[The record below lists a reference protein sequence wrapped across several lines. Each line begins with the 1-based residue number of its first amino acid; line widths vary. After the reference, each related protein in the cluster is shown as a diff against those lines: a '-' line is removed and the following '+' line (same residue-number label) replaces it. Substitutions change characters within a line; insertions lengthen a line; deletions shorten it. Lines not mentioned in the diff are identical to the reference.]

1 MLHLGSIGRTSIDI
15 DLSFLIVVGLWVT
28 LAYNPA
34 QGIQYALL
42 WIPVLFL
49 SVLVHELA
57 HAAMIG
63 VLGFGHSQIIL
74 GGMGGVTI
82 NERRARPWQDFLIS
96 AVGPL
101 SSWGLALLLA
111 LAYRSFPV
119 MRTDRMLEALVPL
132 LYQMNIFWAIFN
144 SIPVPPLDGGQA
156 MRSLLRMFLREKPA
170 FLIGVWIAIVV
181 GAAIAVYAAVVM
193 RNFFIALF
201 VGWFAFQ
208 NYQAWQYFRDHGIPG
223 D

>member
-15 DLSFLIVVGLWVT
+15 DISFLIVVGLWVT
-28 LAYNPA
+28 MAYKPE

-42 WIPVLFL
+42 WIPVLFI

-63 VLGFGHSQIIL
+63 ILGFGHSQIIL

-96 AVGPL
+96 VVGPL
-101 SSWGLALLLA
+101 SSVGLAFFLA
-111 LAYRSFPV
+111 WLYRTVPV
-119 MRTDRMLEALVPL
+119 MQTDRMLDALIPL
-132 LYQMNIFWAIFN
+132 LVRMNVFWAIFN

-156 MRSLLRMFLREKPA
+156 TRSFLRMFLRETPA
-170 FLIGVWIAIVV
+170 FLIAVWIAIVG
-181 GAAIAVYAAVVM
+181 GAAIALFALYLGQ
-193 RNFFIALF
+193 FFIALF

>member
-15 DLSFLIVVGLWVT
+15 DFSFIIVVGLWVT
-28 LAYNPA
+28 MAYNPQ
-34 QGIQYALL
+34 QGMRYALL
-42 WIPVLFL
+42 WIPVLFI

-63 VLGFGHSQIIL
+63 ALGFGHSRIIL

-96 AVGPL
+96 VIGPA
-101 SSWGLALLLA
+101 SSFGLALLLA
-111 LAYRSFPV
+111 WLFRTVPV
-119 MRTDRMLEALVPL
+119 MRSDAMLRELIPL
-132 LYQMNIFWAIFN
+132 LVRMNVFWAIFN

-156 MRSLLRMFLREKPA
+156 TRSFLRMFLPEKTA
-170 FLIGVWIAIVV
+170 FLIAVWIAIVG
-181 GAAIAVYAAVVM
+181 GAAIAVWAMIAGQ
-193 RNFFIALF
+193 FFIALF

>member
-15 DLSFLIVVGLWVT
+15 DFSFLIVVGLWVT
-28 LAYNPA
+28 MAYRPE
-34 QGIQYALL
+34 QGIHYALL
-42 WIPVLFL
+42 WIPVLFI

-63 VLGFGHSQIIL
+63 ALGFGHSQIIL

-82 NERRARPWQDFLIS
+82 NERRAKPWQDFLIS

-101 SSWGLALLLA
+101 SSWGLALG
-111 LAYRSFPV
+111 LAYLFSVLPV
-119 MRTDRMLEALVPL
+119 MRTDKMLVALVPL
-132 LYQMNIFWAIFN
+132 LIRMNVFWAIFN
-144 SIPVPPLDGGQA
+144 SIPVPPLDGGMA
-156 MRSLLRMFLREKPA
+156 MRSFLRMFLREKPA
-170 FLIGVWIAIVV
+170 FLIAVWIAILG
-181 GAAIAVYAAVVM
+181 GAAIAVYAAL
-193 RNFFIALF
+193 NGSFFIALF

>member
-1 MLHLGSIGRTSIDI
+1 
-15 DLSFLIVVGLWVT
+15 
-28 LAYNPA
+28 LAYNPR

-63 VLGFGHSQIIL
+63 ILGFGHSQIIL

-96 AVGPL
+96 IVGPL
-101 SSWGLALLLA
+101 SSWALALFLA
-111 LAYRSFPV
+111 WLFNVVPV
-119 MRTDRMLEALVPL
+119 MRSDKMLVALIPL
-132 LYQMNIFWAIFN
+132 LVRMNVFWAIFN
-144 SIPVPPLDGGQA
+144 AIPVPPLDGGQA
-156 MRSLLRMFLREKPA
+156 MRSFLRMFLREKPA
-170 FLIGVWIAIVV
+170 FLIAVWIAIV
-181 GAAIAVYAAVVM
+181 GGGAIAGLALYM
-193 RNFFIALF
+193 GQFFIALF